1 MVSLLKGEVGI
12 GLQFFISDGVVPCER
27 MESADKNMGGLQQKA
42 GGIPDC
48 FLLKSLRAQ
57 LC

>member
-27 MESADKNMGGLQQKA
+27 MESADKNMGVCNKKLVEYQ
-42 GGIPDC
+42 IV
-48 FLLKSLRAQ
+48 FF
-57 LC
+57 